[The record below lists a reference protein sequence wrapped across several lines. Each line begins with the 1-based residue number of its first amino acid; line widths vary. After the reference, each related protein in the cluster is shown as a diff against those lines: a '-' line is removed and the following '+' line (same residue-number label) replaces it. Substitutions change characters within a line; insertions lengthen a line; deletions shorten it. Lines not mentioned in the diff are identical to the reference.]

1 MAAIAFTV
9 PEISKEMVRLLEN
22 ELVLGK
28 IVGNDKLD
36 SEKMKSGG
44 ITRVRR
50 QAQYLGQDNNLN
62 LTSYQEDAIEGAV
75 NVVLDQTW
83 SNKVTVTALERTL
96 SFDRFSDMILKPNA
110 RRAAERIEASIA
122 SLYPNFYTF
131 DGTPGT
137 VPATFAAIANAGAVF
152 TDAGNAMGGRIA
164 IHSPTATALLAGS
177 IAATN
182 VQGNN
187 KMALEKAMF
196 GNFAGFD
203 NYQSAFAPT
212 HIVGPL
218 GGTPLVNGGA
228 QAVSYATASVRD
240 TWSQTLVTDSWTAAA
255 ALRLRAGDVFTIQ
268 GVNMVNPNTKADTGR
283 LQHFTVLAN
292 ASSDGAGNLTAT
304 ISPPIITSGA
314 YQTVTAAPAD
324 NAPLTIRSGAANTSH
339 RQSLLLDP
347 DAIALVTRPL
357 DIPEDRGLRTSTVT
371 GEFVTMSVS
380 EWVDGNTLD
389 MNMRFDMLWKPVVLD
404 PRRGM
409 RLTN

>member
-1 MAAIAFTV
+1 MPVIPFTV
-9 PEISKEMVRLLEN
+9 PEISKEMVRLMEN

-28 IVGNDKLD
+28 IVGSDKLD
-36 SEKMKSGG
+36 TDRMKSGG

-62 LTSYQEDAIEGAV
+62 LTSFQEDAIEGAV
-75 NVVLDQTW
+75 NVVMDNTW
-83 SNKVTVTALERTL
+83 SNRVSIGALDRTL

-122 SLYPNFYTF
+122 ALYTNFYTF

-137 VPATFAAIANAGAVF
+137 VPATFAAVANAGAVF
-152 TDAGNAMGGRIA
+152 TDAGNAMGGRVA
-164 IHSPTATALLAGS
+164 VHSPTATALLAGS

-187 KMALEKAMF
+187 RIALEKAMF

-212 HIVGPL
+212 HTVGPL

-240 TWSQTLVTDSWTAAA
+240 TWSQTLVTDGWTAAA
-255 ALRLRAGDVFTIQ
+255 GLRLRAGDVFHIA
-268 GVNMVNPNTKADTGR
+268 GVNSVNPNTKADTGR
-283 LQHFTVLAN
+283 LQTFTVLAN
-292 ASSDGAGNLTAT
+292 ASSDAAGNLTAT

-324 NAPLTIRSGAANTSH
+324 NAAITIRTGTANQSL

-347 DAIALVTRPL
+347 MAIALVTRPL
-357 DIPEDRGLRTSTVT
+357 DIPEDRGLKTSTVT

-389 MNMRFDMLWKPVVLD
+389 MNLRFDMLWKPVVLD

>member
-1 MAAIAFTV
+1 MPVIPFTV
-9 PEISKEMVRLLEN
+9 PEISKEMVRLMEN

-28 IVGNDKLD
+28 IVGSDKLD
-36 SEKMKSGG
+36 TDRMKSGG

-62 LTSYQEDAIEGAV
+62 LTSFQEDAIEGAV
-75 NVVLDQTW
+75 NVVMDNTW
-83 SNKVTVTALERTL
+83 SNRVSIGALDRTL

-122 SLYPNFYTF
+122 ALYPAFYTF

-137 VPATFAAIANAGAVF
+137 VPATFAAVANAGAVF
-152 TDAGNAMGGRIA
+152 TDAGNAMGGRVA

-187 KMALEKAMF
+187 RIALEKAMF

-203 NYQSAFAPT
+203 NYQSAFTPT
-212 HIVGPL
+212 HTVGPL
-218 GGTPLVNGGA
+218 GGTPLINGGS
-228 QAVSYATASVRD
+228 QAVSYATQSVRD
-240 TWSQTLVTDSWTAAA
+240 NWSQNLVTDGWTAAA
-255 ALRLRAGDVFTIQ
+255 GLRLRAGDVFHIT
-268 GVNMVNPNTKADTGR
+268 GVNAVNPNTKADTGR
-283 LQHFTVLAN
+283 LQTFTVLQN
-292 ASSDGAGNLTAT
+292 ASSDAAGNLTAV

-324 NAPLTIRSGAANTSH
+324 NAAITVRTGAANTSF

-347 DAIALVTRPL
+347 MAIALVTRPL
-357 DIPEDRGLRTSTVT
+357 DIPEDRGLKTSTVT

-389 MNMRFDMLWKPVVLD
+389 MNLRFDMLWKPVVLD